1 LSAEFDNIGENTMTF
16 EERCKLATDCLP
28 MAEYRTRLEAL
39 HAEMLADMKGAE
51 GMIQAMKAVID
62 KDDARWKF
70 LHTTHQDAQ
79 GFEWCVMR
87 VKWENGRIS
96 EAWHTNSN
104 LADMD
109 AEIARQAELSNTEAQ
124 RAGTGPTGA
133 QS

>member
-1 LSAEFDNIGENTMTF
+1 MTF

-28 MAEYRTRLEAL
+28 VAEYRTRLEAL
-39 HAEMLADMKGAE
+39 HAEMLADMKAAN
-51 GMIQAMKAVID
+51 GMIQAMAAVID

-70 LHTTHQDAQ
+70 LHTTHQDAK

-87 VKWENGRIS
+87 VKRENGRIS

-109 AEIARQAELSNTEAQ
+109 AEIARQAELSNTEAK
-124 RAGTGPTGA
+124 GPRSGPA
-133 QS
+133 